1 MRARNPIRRAQLIAP
16 FGVGALM
23 VLKDGT
29 SVITA
34 GLDHWFEREDQDGTN
49 IDLAE
54 FQINEWRLQRLLHV
68 NHFRLP
74 PDHRSRRPGVD
85 TPNMGLKIP
94 CFRFP
99 RWHQCP
105 TCNRLTEQ
113 PLGLR
118 ERPRCSEC
126 QERKRYRYLIQVP
139 IIAVCEEGHVQ
150 DFPWREWV
158 HASMQPRCERPLRLI
173 ATGGSTL
180 AAQRVTCECGK
191 ERTLANIT
199 EAGEN
204 TTFLT
209 STLDKN
215 GEYLCRGLQ
224 PWHGTTTRSACS
236 HAIRGSQRSASNVY
250 FADVRSAI
258 YLPPAEDVSAE
269 LLQFLEEPPLATVLE
284 LLRGAGTT
292 PTAQQLRAMQG
303 ELLEPFTDEDIT
315 TALHITR
322 ESHRKPHD
330 KRIETDNAHTAFRRP
345 EYTVLQRPCSQPQLR
360 VTATDLA
367 RYEPSTISYFEQIT
381 LVERLRETRA
391 LAGFTRIFP
400 DNQQDLNKRKAS
412 LRSAIPTG
420 AAWLP
425 AYVVYGEGIFI
436 KLNSP
441 LLAHWERQDIPR
453 RRASR
458 LNATYLRTQQSRGLP
473 ARRITPRFLLAH
485 TLSHILMNRLVFEC
499 GYSSA
504 ALRERLYVS
513 DDPTAPMAGILL
525 YTAAGDAEG
534 SMGGLVRMGKP
545 GNLEPVL
552 RRGLEA
558 ATWCS
563 ADPVC
568 TEIGAQTGQGPDS
581 CNLAACHNCA
591 LVPETACEEFN
602 RFLDRA
608 SLIGAR
614 DTPEA
619 GFFNLGPKGTRAPA

>member
-29 SVITA
+29 GVITA
-34 GLDHWFEREDQDGTN
+34 GLDHWFEREDRDDTS
-49 IDLAE
+49 IELAE
-54 FQINEWRLQRLLHV
+54 FQVNEWRLQRSLHV
-68 NHFRLP
+68 DHFRLP
-74 PDHRSRRPGVD
+74 PDHRTRRPGVD
-85 TPNMGLKIP
+85 TPNIGLKIP

-105 TCNRLTEQ
+105 HCNRLTEQ

-118 ERPRCSEC
+118 ERPRCPEC
-126 QERKRYRYLIQVP
+126 QERNLIQVP
-139 IIAVCEEGHVQ
+139 IIAVCEEGHLQ

-158 HASMQPRCERPLRLI
+158 HASIQPACAQPLRLV

-180 AAQRVTCECGK
+180 AAQKVTCGCGK
-191 ERTLANIT
+191 VRTLANIT
-199 EAGEN
+199 VAEGN

-209 STLDKN
+209 SNLDKN

-224 PWHGTTTRSACS
+224 LWHGTTTRSACS

-269 LLQFLEEPPLATVLE
+269 LIQLLEEPPLAIVLK
-284 LLRGAGTT
+284 LFHDVGTA
-292 PTAQQLRAMQG
+292 PTAQQLRAVHGQ
-303 ELLEPFTDEDIT
+303 LLEPFTDEDIT

-322 ESHRKPHD
+322 ESHRKLHD
-330 KRIETDNAHTAFRRP
+330 ERIETDNPRTAFRRP
-345 EYTVLQRPCSQPQLR
+345 EYTVLQRPCSGPQLR
-360 VTATDLA
+360 VTTTDLA
-367 RYEPSTISYFEQIT
+367 RYEPSIIPYFEQIT

-400 DNQQDLNKRKAS
+400 DNQQDLNKRKA
-412 LRSAIPTG
+412 LLWRAIP
-420 AAWLP
+420 ASAEWLP

-436 KLNSP
+436 KLNSQ
-441 LLAHWERQDIPR
+441 LLAHWERQDVPL
-453 RRASR
+453 RRASQ
-458 LNATYLRTQQSRGLP
+458 LNDTYLLARQSRGLP
-473 ARRITPRFLLAH
+473 ARQITPRFVLAH

-513 DDPTAPMAGILL
+513 DDPNAPMAGILL

-534 SMGGLVRMGKP
+534 SMGGLVRMGKT

-568 TEIGAQTGQGPDS
+568 TEVGAQTGQGPDS

-608 SLIGAR
+608 TLIGAR
-614 DTPEA
+614 DAPEA
-619 GFFNLGPKGTRAPA
+619 GFFNLGPKGTRALA

>member
-16 FGVGALM
+16 FGVGGLM

-34 GLDHWFEREDQDGTN
+34 GLDHWFEREDQDGTH

-54 FQINEWRLQRLLHV
+54 FQVNEWRLQRLLHV
-68 NHFRLP
+68 DHFRLP
-74 PDHRSRRPGVD
+74 PDHRSRRAGVD

-105 TCNRLTEQ
+105 HCNRLTEQ

-118 ERPRCSEC
+118 ERPICSEC
-126 QERKRYRYLIQVP
+126 QGRKRYLAQVP
-139 IIAVCEEGHVQ
+139 IIAVCEGGHLQ

-158 HASMQPRCERPLRLI
+158 HASIQPACERPLRLI
-173 ATGGSTL
+173 ATGGATL
-180 AAQRVTCECGK
+180 SAQKVTCECGNA

-204 TTFLT
+204 TTVL
-209 STLDKN
+209 SSSLDKN
-215 GEYLCRGLQ
+215 SEYLCRGLQ
-224 PWHGTTTRSACS
+224 LWHGPNTGSACS

-258 YLPPAEDVSAE
+258 YLPPAGDIPPE
-269 LLQFLEEPPLATVLE
+269 LIQILEEPPLGTVLK
-284 LLRGAGTT
+284 LLSNADTT
-292 PTAQQLRAMQG
+292 PTAQQLRAMHGQ
-303 ELLEPFTDEDIT
+303 LLEPFTDEDIT
-315 TALHITR
+315 TALHIIQDPLR
-322 ESHRKPHD
+322 EPH
-330 KRIETDNAHTAFRRP
+330 KERIETDDPRTVFRRP
-345 EYTVLQRPCSQPQLR
+345 EYTVLQRPYSGPQLR
-360 VTATDLA
+360 VTTTDLSH
-367 RYEPSTISYFEQIT
+367 YEPSTTAYFEQIS

-391 LAGFTRIFP
+391 FAGFTRIFP

-412 LRSAIPTG
+412 LWRAIPTS
-420 AAWLP
+420 AEWLP

-436 KLNSP
+436 RLNNQ
-441 LLAHWERQDIPR
+441 LLAHWERQEGPLT
-453 RRASR
+453 RASR
-458 LNATYLRTQQSRGLP
+458 LDATYLQTQQSRGLP
-473 ARRITPRFLLAH
+473 ARRITPRFLLVH
-485 TLSHILMNRLVFEC
+485 TLAHILMNRLVFEC

-513 DDPTAPMAGILL
+513 DDRNAPMAGILL

-558 ATWCS
+558 AAWCS

-568 TEIGAQTGQGPDS
+568 AEIGARTGQGPNS

-608 SLIGAR
+608 TLIGGR
-614 DTPEA
+614 DTPETA
-619 GFFNLGPKGTRAPA
+619 FFNRALDAGT